1 MNLILLI
8 LAAALRVG
16 EPSLARLEAQT
27 PSESHPAVEAAL
39 RAWRHAVAAGA
50 ATRTDVLTVIDY
62 SRPSR
67 EPRLFVFDLA
77 SNRLLFRERV
87 AHGRASGE
95 DATTRF
101 SNSSGSR
108 MSSLG
113 IFRALDEYRGSHGPS
128 LRLEGLEPGF
138 NDHARE
144 RAIVMHGAD
153 YVSDGIIASQGRL
166 GRSWGCPAVR
176 PEVARKLIETI
187 RDGSLIVAYYPDA
200 RWLGASAFLAPD
212 AGRATV
218 SPAAPRPER

>member
-1 MNLILLI
+1 
-8 LAAALRVG
+8 
-16 EPSLARLEAQT
+16 
-27 PSESHPAVEAAL
+27 
-39 RAWRHAVAAGA
+39 
-50 ATRTDVLTVIDY
+50 
-62 SRPSR
+62 
-67 EPRLFVFDLA
+67 
-77 SNRLLFRERV
+77 
-87 AHGRASGE
+87 
-95 DATTRF
+95 
-101 SNSSGSR
+101 